1 MSYRIE
7 FERRA
12 LQQIKKLP
20 PQICRKVM
28 EKIRTLQENPCRYP
42 LLSTAFSKLRKV
54 VVGASGGEYRIVYAL
69 DSKLKLISIVFVG
82 SRENF
87 YKELRRYLD

>member
-1 MSYRIE
+1 MNYRIE

-12 LQQIKKLP
+12 LRQIKKLP

-28 EKIRTLQENPCRYP
+28 GKIRTLQEFPYRYP

-54 VVGASGGEYRIVYAL
+54 VVGASGGEYRIIYAL
-69 DSKLKLISIVFVG
+69 DSKLKLISIIFVG

-87 YKELRRYLD
+87 

>member
-1 MSYRIE
+1 
-7 FERRA
+7 
-12 LQQIKKLP
+12 
-20 PQICRKVM
+20 M

>member
-12 LQQIKKLP
+12 FQQIKKLP
-20 PQICRKVM
+20 PQICKKIMR
-28 EKIRTLQENPCRYP
+28 KIRTLQENPYKHP
-42 LLSTAFSKLRKV
+42 LLSKAFSKLRKV
-54 VVGASGGEYRIVYAL
+54 VVGASGSQYRIVYIL
-69 DSKLKLISIVFVG
+69 DDKLKLISIVFVG

-87 YKELRRYLD
+87 YKELRRYLG